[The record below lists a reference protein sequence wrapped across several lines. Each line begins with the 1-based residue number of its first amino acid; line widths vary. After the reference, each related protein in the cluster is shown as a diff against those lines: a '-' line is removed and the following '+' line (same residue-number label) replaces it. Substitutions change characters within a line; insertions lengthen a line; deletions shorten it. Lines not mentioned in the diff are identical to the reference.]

1 MCVCRTGRVPPLP
14 NLASFLVPPGCRDGI
29 AWPARGG
36 FCAPD
41 FFSLSL
47 IILDVLLLLLRDAA
61 ARRSAR
67 WRSPFALVGN
77 RHSRPPRM
85 HTRCVSTYYYAL
97 LLASSM
103 YRMHTQPLNPAYTV

>member
-47 IILDVLLLLLRDAA
+47 IILDVLLLLRDAA
-61 ARRSAR
+61 APSFGALAVALCSC
-67 WRSPFALVGN
+67 WQPPF
-77 RHSRPPRM
+77 PPPP
-85 HTRCVSTYYYAL
+85 YAYPVRKHL
-97 LLASSM
+97 LLCATTS
-103 YRMHTQPLNPAYTV
+103 